1 MSIRI
6 TPDNYVAVG
15 QDIIRDPDNFNIDH
29 IIQVRRHLMGYLR
42 NPDRIEFPY
51 LSDLKGLTSKLRD
64 LLLLKLTAQPDGMP
78 YAIANA
84 CISQIKRPDA
94 LLKLAT
100 VDEIECAFLL
110 ILEAARGNNHI
121 TSADDVDQAVLC
133 NAMAMIAEYRTMF

>member
-100 VDEIECAFLL
+100 VDEIELGRHGVIIKKGFNSGVFLPQVATETGWF
-110 ILEAARGNNHI
+110 IYCGG
-121 TSADDVDQAVLC
+121 VL
-133 NAMAMIAEYRTMF
+133 